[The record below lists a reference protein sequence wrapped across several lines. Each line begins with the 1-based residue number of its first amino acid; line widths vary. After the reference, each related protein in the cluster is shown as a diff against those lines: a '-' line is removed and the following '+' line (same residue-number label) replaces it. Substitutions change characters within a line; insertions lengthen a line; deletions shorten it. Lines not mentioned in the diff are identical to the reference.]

1 MNAAAGGNDVSFAAG
16 VVGSLPR
23 PMAVIDMLPD
33 TPGAENA
40 DAARTPRMDA
50 AVRYAIALQETAG
63 LDLVSD
69 GEWRRL
75 AYTHI
80 IADIASG
87 FSPDD
92 RTEPRRWGITV
103 TEPLEVRRPG
113 LVAEEARFLVEATDR
128 ATKVCLPSP
137 YLLGVRLWE
146 ADWSS
151 PAYPTR
157 EAFIDACVS
166 ILRDELIGLQ
176 DTGVSV
182 VQIDEPHLCVLVDPE
197 VRATFD
203 DPQYE
208 MDLAADKI
216 NEVTD
221 GVEGVRLALH
231 LCRRNWGR
239 QGWGAEGGYEPIID
253 TMKKIK
259 VDQYVMEFSIPAAGD
274 VAILKEMPEDSLIGL
289 GSVDCRFEHI
299 DTPEEIVARVEE
311 AMKYVDPRR
320 LSLNPD
326 CGFAPAA
333 TNTRVSSPWLPPDTP
348 ATPLEPLIDSD
359 IPMDEAYLKL
369 KNEAEAARRLREK
382 YG

>member
-1 MNAAAGGNDVSFAAG
+1 MAVNHSEAVPFAAG

-23 PMAVIDMLPD
+23 PRAVIDMLPD
-33 TPGAENA
+33 TPGPESA
-40 DAARTPRMDA
+40 DASRSPQMDA
-50 AVRYAIALQETAG
+50 AVAYAIALQETAG

-69 GEWRRL
+69 GEWRRH

-80 IADIASG
+80 IADVASG

-92 RTEPRRWGITV
+92 RDEPHRWGITV
-103 TEPLEVRRPG
+103 TEPMEVVRPG
-113 LVAEEARFLVEATDR
+113 LVAGEAQFLIDATDR
-128 ATKVCLPSP
+128 GTKVCLPSP

-146 ADWSS
+146 SEWSAA
-151 PAYPTR
+151 AYPTR
-157 EAFIDACVS
+157 ESFMEACVP
-166 ILRDELIGLQ
+166 ILRSELAALR
-176 DTGVSV
+176 DVGVSV
-182 VQIDEPHLCVLVDPE
+182 VQIDEPHLAVLVDPN

-203 DPQYE
+203 DSQYE
-208 MDLAADKI
+208 QDLAADLI
-216 NEVTD
+216 NQVIE
-221 GVEGVRLALH
+221 GVDGVRLALH

-239 QGWGAEGGYEPIID
+239 QGWGAEGGYGPIID

-274 VAILKEMPEDSLIGL
+274 VAILKTMPEDSLIGL
-289 GSVDCRFEHI
+289 GAVECRFEHI

-311 AMKYVDPRR
+311 AMRYVEPER

-326 CGFAPAA
+326 CGFAPGIG
-333 TNTRVSSPWLPPDTP
+333 SEI
-348 ATPLEPLIDSD
+348 PLE
-359 IPMDEAYLKL
+359 EAYLKL

>member
-1 MNAAAGGNDVSFAAG
+1 M
-16 VVGSLPR
+16 
-23 PMAVIDMLPD
+23 
-33 TPGAENA
+33 
-40 DAARTPRMDA
+40 
-50 AVRYAIALQETAG
+50 
-63 LDLVSD
+63 
-69 GEWRRL
+69 
-75 AYTHI
+75 
-80 IADIASG
+80 
-87 FSPDD
+87 
-92 RTEPRRWGITV
+92 
-103 TEPLEVRRPG
+103 RRPG

-128 ATKVCLPSP
+128 ATKVCLPSS

-166 ILRDELIGLQ
+166 ILRDELIALQ
-176 DTGVSV
+176 NTGVSV

-197 VRATFD
+197 VRATFE

-221 GVEGVRLALH
+221 GVDGVRLALH

-274 VAILKEMPEDSLIGL
+274 VAILKEMSEDSLIGL
-289 GSVDCRFEHI
+289 DSVDCRFEHI

-311 AMKYVDPRR
+311 AMKYVEPGR

-333 TNTRVSSPWLPPDTP
+333 TNTRTSSQWLRPDTP
-348 ATPLEPLIDSD
+348 ATPSEPLIDSD

>member
-1 MNAAAGGNDVSFAAG
+1 MAPTSRLDLPFAAG

-23 PMAVIDMLPD
+23 PQAVNDMLPAD
-33 TPGAENA
+33 PGEASV
-40 DAARTPRMDA
+40 AASRSARMDV

-69 GEWRRL
+69 GEWRRH

-80 IADIASG
+80 IADIATG
-87 FSPDD
+87 FSPDH
-92 RTEPRRWGITV
+92 RTNPRRWGITV
-103 TEPLEVRRPG
+103 TEPMEVRRSG
-113 LVAEEARFLVEATDR
+113 LAAEEARFLVENTDR

-146 ADWSS
+146 PEWSTS
-151 PAYPTR
+151 AYPTR
-157 EAFIDACVS
+157 ESFIDALVP
-166 ILRDELIGLQ
+166 ILRDEMLALA

-182 VQIDEPHLCVLVDPE
+182 IQIDEPHLCVLVDPS

-216 NEVTD
+216 NEVID
-221 GVEGVRLALH
+221 DVDGVRLALH

-239 QGWGAEGGYEPIID
+239 RGWGAEGDYGPIIE

-274 VAILKEMPEDSLIGL
+274 VATLKELPDDSLIGL

-299 DTPEEIVARVEE
+299 DTPEEIVVRVEE
-311 AMKYVDPRR
+311 AIKYVEPER

-326 CGFAPAA
+326 CGFAPGAE
-333 TNTRVSSPWLPPDTP
+333 SEI
-348 ATPLEPLIDSD
+348 PL
-359 IPMDEAYLKL
+359 DEAYLKL
-369 KNEAEAARRLREK
+369 KNEAEAARRLREM
-382 YG
+382 YA